1 MLTLILIADMVTLI
15 LIADMLT
22 LIADMLTLIADTLTL
37 ILIANTDTDSRHTDT
52 APVYLNVT
60 ICWQQKQSAV
70 TYPTVMSSILMGGSV
85 TVRHT

>member
-1 MLTLILIADMVTLI
+1 MSLTTLV
-15 LIADMLT
+15 